1 MDLLSDLHLSVRS
14 LRKSPGFATMVVC
27 ALGIAIGA
35 NTAIVSIVNAVL
47 LRPLPFSSA
56 RRLVS
61 VDSVSKQMDT
71 LTSYPDFQ
79 DLRDRNGSF
88 QHLAAYREDSWTL
101 SGTGAPAA
109 SLIVEIVSSDLF
121 PMLGVQPAMGRT
133 FFKSED
139 DDTSGPMAV
148 VISGKMWRNRFG
160 SDPKIVGR
168 IITLRGL
175 PYTVIGVMP
184 ESFNFPIQNK
194 PADAWSTLGFSD
206 YLRSPVPWP
215 RLRGTRILKL
225 VAELKPGV
233 TLESANSDLARI
245 SAALSQAYPATNK
258 YSSVRVAPLLDNLVK
273 KQRSIFMLLMAAV
286 GCVLLIACVN
296 VANLS
301 LVRAASRRREL
312 VIRLAMGAGRKRV
325 IRQVLIESIL
335 LSMVSG
341 VVGIG
346 LGALGGKLLTRFS
359 PMDIPRIGE
368 SNVDLVVF
376 LFTFGASLLTGIAF
390 GVLPAFRASEA
401 DPAEALKEGARG
413 SAGYGASK
421 ARNVLIV
428 SEVAMAMMLLACAG
442 LLVRSLYSLNR
453 FNPGFQSHNVLTA
466 QLTFPASRFSD
477 TAFSQAMNRLDTRL
491 RLLPGVVSASDV
503 AILPLTTNTM
513 STTFE
518 LEGHPLAKADQ
529 PRTRANIIG
538 SHYFETMGIPLLSGR
553 DLAETDTRD
562 TTRVVII
569 NRALAQQ
576 FFPNQD
582 PIGKQI
588 RTGLASYAEAK
599 APPMRVIVGV
609 VGSVTQNRIGQDPLP
624 EIFFPRD
631 QLPFDFATIVVKT
644 QTDPRSY
651 LPPVED
657 AFHSIDNDIP
667 LEEVHTLDD
676 LVSRSLTQ
684 PEFMSGLFLA
694 FALIALILTGI
705 GLYSVIAY
713 SVSQRIHE
721 IATRQALGAPKSNI
735 LRLVLRQGMLLA
747 GAGITL
753 GLVGAFAA
761 AGLLTSFLFGVTR
774 TDVLTL
780 ATVAAVVFAISL
792 FASLIPAWRATR
804 IDPMVAFRY
813 E

>member
-1 MDLLSDLHLSVRS
+1 MDLLSDLYLSIRS
-14 LRKSPGFATMVVC
+14 VRKSPGFATMVIC
-27 ALGIAIGA
+27 ALAIAIGA
-35 NTAIVSIVNAVL
+35 NIAIVSIVNAVM

-56 RRLVS
+56 PRLVS
-61 VDSVSKQMDT
+61 VDSVSKQMDM

-79 DLRDRNGSF
+79 DLRDRNASF
-88 QHLAAYREDSWTL
+88 QHLVAYREDSWTL

-109 SLIVEIVSSDLF
+109 SLTVEIVSYDLF

-139 DDTSGPMAV
+139 DETTGPMSV
-148 VISGKMWRNRFG
+148 VISGRMWRNRFG
-160 SDPKIVGR
+160 SDPNIIGR

-175 PYTVIGVMP
+175 SYTVIGVMP

-215 RLRGTRILKL
+215 RLRGTHILKL
-225 VAELKPGV
+225 AAELKPGV
-233 TLESANSDLARI
+233 KLENANSDLARI
-245 SAALSQAYPATNK
+245 SAALSQTYPATNK

-296 VANLS
+296 AANLS

-335 LSMVSG
+335 LSMASG
-341 VVGIG
+341 VAGIG

-359 PMDIPRIGE
+359 PLDIPRMGE
-368 SNVDLVVF
+368 SKVDLAVF
-376 LFTFGASLLTGIAF
+376 LFTFAASLLAGIAF
-390 GVLPAFRASEA
+390 GVLPAFRASQA

-413 SAGYGASK
+413 STGYGASK

-428 SEVAMAMMLLACAG
+428 SEVAMAMVLLACAG

-477 TAFSQAMNRLDTRL
+477 AAFSQAMNRLDTRL
-491 RLLPGVVSASDV
+491 RLLPGVVSATDV
-503 AILPLTTNTM
+503 AILPLSSNTM

-569 NRALAQQ
+569 NKTLAQH

-588 RTGLASYAEAK
+588 RTGLAAYAEAK

-609 VGSVTQNRIGQDPLP
+609 AGSVTQNRIGQDPLP

-631 QLPFDFATIVVKT
+631 QLPFDFSTIVVKT

-657 AFHSIDNDIP
+657 AFHGIDNDIP

-676 LVSRSLTQ
+676 LVSRSLAQ
-684 PEFMSGLFLA
+684 PEFMSDLFLA
-694 FALIALILTGI
+694 FALIALILTSI

-721 IATRQALGAPKSNI
+721 IATRQALGAPKSSI
-735 LRLVLRQGMLLA
+735 LRLILRQGMLLA
-747 GAGITL
+747 AAGITL

-774 TDVLTL
+774 TDILTL
-780 ATVAAVVFAISL
+780 GTVAAVVFAISL
-792 FASLIPAWRATR
+792 FASFIPAWRATQ